1 MFHCDL
7 SRIDEAILR
16 KGHMSYRYE
25 LGSLDVDK
33 ANNPFSILGIKAK
46 TEIPMSLAEIFNY
59 ETDNQ
64 TDNLNRPS
72 IGF

>member
-33 ANNPFSILGIKAK
+33 ANAKFCDLSNEISSFILF
-46 TEIPMSLAEIFNY
+46 EY
-59 ETDNQ
+59 
-64 TDNLNRPS
+64 
-72 IGF
+72 